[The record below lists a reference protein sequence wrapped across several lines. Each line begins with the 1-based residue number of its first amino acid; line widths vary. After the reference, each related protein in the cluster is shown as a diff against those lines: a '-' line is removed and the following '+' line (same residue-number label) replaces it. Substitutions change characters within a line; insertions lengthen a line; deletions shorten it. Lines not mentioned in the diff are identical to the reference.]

1 MVLVYREVLCVYT
14 QRAEMQTERV
24 RRGRLFKGL
33 FNTGTWVG
41 KARDRE
47 KGC

>member
-1 MVLVYREVLCVYT
+1 VCVYT
-14 QRAEMQTERV
+14 HREENAERV
-24 RRGRLFKGL
+24 KRGRLFKGL

-41 KARDRE
+41 KVRERE